1 MKKQVG
7 FWGSFENYTWKVVK
21 RVSPALP
28 YFAAGLVFLMIG
40 SSIVNRKASLAGA
53 RDLREASIRA
63 AGVGDY
69 AKAQALWNDQLT
81 INNNQTVL
89 GNKSEEEDLIFPER
103 VVEAEIK
110 KYEEVLSRYPGHRD
124 IYLVLSKLH
133 NQIGQSEQATTYLE
147 LARELD
153 PNNLMIKSEVRN

>member
-7 FWGSFENYTWKVVK
+7 FLGSFENYTWIVLE
-21 RVSPALP
+21 RASPSLP

-40 SSIVNRKASLAGA
+40 SSIVRSKASLAGV

-69 AKAQALWNDQLT
+69 TKAQDLFNLHKSQI
-81 INNNQTVL
+81 INSQNVL
-89 GNKSEEEDLIFPER
+89 GVENEEDLVFPYRVIER
-103 VVEAEIK
+103 EIA
-110 KYEEVLSRYPGHRD
+110 KYEEMLERYPGHRD

-133 NQIGQSEQATTYLE
+133 NQIGESEQATAYLE

-153 PNNLMIKSEVRN
+153 PNNEMVILF